1 VYFVIVFLIFFTGI
15 CISIYLNILL
25 KKCLK
30 ANIKSNTILICSIFL
45 FNINSNKTK
54 LTFNSFLIDYF
65 NFLNLNLV
73 FIAMIKKLLNIYNEI
88 LFKNIY
94 YNFLY
99 NYCYINYFFL
109 LSINKLRNHIPKNCI
124 INFLSL

>member
-1 VYFVIVFLIFFTGI
+1 
-15 CISIYLNILL
+15 
-25 KKCLK
+25 
-30 ANIKSNTILICSIFL
+30 
-45 FNINSNKTK
+45 
-54 LTFNSFLIDYF
+54 
-65 NFLNLNLV
+65 
-73 FIAMIKKLLNIYNEI
+73 MIKKLLNIYNEI